1 MASGIAIEVTQA
13 TTPAAALPRSEP
25 LELRFAIPGGLA
37 LHHGG
42 QLAHVNVACRLA
54 GPVGAPVVAVMGGIS
69 AGRRVAD
76 TQDQLGWWGEVVG
89 PGMPLDTERFQV
101 LGLDFL
107 GGSHDTTGP
116 QGDASFPTIST
127 FDQAEILRHALD
139 HAGIAQLHACVGA
152 SYGGMVALA
161 LAVRHPQRVQHIV
174 VISAAHRAH
183 PMSTA
188 WRSVQR
194 AIVRYALTHRDGP
207 RGLQLA
213 RALAMATYRSA
224 REFEERFS
232 GTPEHGPDGMIF
244 PVEAYLFARG
254 ESYAAQYRPEAFV
267 CLSESIDLH
276 RIEPREV
283 TVPLTLLGILEDQL
297 VPIADLRVLRDGVAG
312 GCQLVELSS
321 LYGHDAFLKEKA
333 VLRDV
338 FAQALE

>member
-1 MASGIAIEVTQA
+1 MPGQPSGPTSPKRCQLHGDIGPPRDELTRSCPVPYGVWACQPATGLPGRLEASGRKAVAGVDPLASGIAIEVTQA

-76 TQDQLGWWGEVVG
+76 TQDQLGWWEEVVG

-224 REFEERFS
+224 REFEERFR
-232 GTPEHGPDGMIF
+232 
-244 PVEAYLFARG
+244 ARP
-254 ESYAAQYRPEAFV
+254 STARTA
-267 CLSESIDLH
+267 
-276 RIEPREV
+276 
-283 TVPLTLLGILEDQL
+283 
-297 VPIADLRVLRDGVAG
+297 
-312 GCQLVELSS
+312 
-321 LYGHDAFLKEKA
+321 
-333 VLRDV
+333 
-338 FAQALE
+338 